1 MSGFW
6 VYSQIDDV
14 IKQLFT
20 VTSVQ
25 YRPMSKSASPLQSD
39 MIPVYEVL
47 RRSDMETNIKQ
58 ANKTLNELGYLTLI
72 RPHPTQE
79 SRGMLYIFPMTQKMK
94 SPKQNWTTPLILF
107 GLTILSVFT
116 VGIMLWG
123 DLTQIPSTLDP
134 IVVGIYYVI
143 SLMGIVSI
151 HEFGHM
157 VASYRHGIKASLPY
171 FIPIP
176 IGLGTLG
183 AFISQKTPIKSRNDL
198 FDIGLA
204 GPVFGF
210 IAAIGFTILGLMNS
224 IVIPVDSIP
233 TEIADILQ
241 PTGFF
246 DLKLDSP
253 ERYRILLFELLAY
266 ILVPQRGASEIAFLH
281 PFAYAGFIGFLITG
295 LNLIPIGQS
304 DGGHVARSLF
314 SEKQHRHVTYISAGV
329 LVIIGFGFFAIL
341 LLFMY
346 SQTGHSGPLDDL
358 TTVGLPRRL
367 ITLGALILLLFC
379 IPMPFELFKLIFPA
393 LG

>member
-6 VYSQIDDV
+6 VYSQIDEV

-25 YRPMSKSASPLQSD
+25 YRSMSKSVSPLHSD

-47 RRSDMETNIKQ
+47 RRSDMELNIKQ
-58 ANKTLNELGYLTLI
+58 ANKSLNKLGYLTLI
-72 RPHPTQE
+72 RSHPTQE
-79 SRGMLYIFPMTQKMK
+79 SRGMLYIFPMSEKMK
-94 SPKQNWTTPLILF
+94 SPKQNLTTPLILF
-107 GLTILSVFT
+107 GMTIISVFI
-116 VGIMLWG
+116 VGVMLWD
-123 DLTQIPSTLDP
+123 DLRQVQTTLNP
-134 IVVGIYYVI
+134 VIIGIYYVI

-151 HEFGHM
+151 HELGHM
-157 VASYRHGIKASLPY
+157 VASHRHGIKASLPY

-198 FDIGLA
+198 FDIGLS
-204 GPVFGF
+204 GPIFGF
-210 IAAIGFTILGLMNS
+210 IAAIGFTIIGLMNS
-224 IVIPVDSIP
+224 IVIPANMVPPD
-233 TEIADILQ
+233 IAQ
-241 PTGFF
+241 STGLF

-253 ERYRILLFELLAY
+253 ERFRILLFELLAF
-266 ILVPQRGASEIAFLH
+266 ILVPQRGPSNVVFLH

-314 SEKQHRHVTYISAGV
+314 TEKQHRYVTYISAGL
-329 LVIIGFGFFAIL
+329 LVIIGFGFFALL

-358 TTVGLPRRL
+358 TDVGIPRKFVTV
-367 ITLGALILLLFC
+367 GALILLIFC
-379 IPMPFELFKLIFPA
+379 LPMPLDLFRLFFPTLA
-393 LG
+393 

>member
-6 VYSQIDDV
+6 VYSQIDEV

-25 YRPMSKSASPLQSD
+25 YRSMSKSVSPLQSD

-47 RRSDMETNIKQ
+47 KRSDMELNIKQ

-72 RPHPTQE
+72 RSHPTQE
-79 SRGMLYIFPMTQKMK
+79 SRGMLYIFPMTEKMK
-94 SPKQNWTTPLILF
+94 SPKQNLTTPLILF
-107 GLTILSVFT
+107 GMTVLSVFI
-116 VGIMLWG
+116 VGVMLWD
-123 DLTQIPSTLDP
+123 DLRLVQTTLDP
-134 IVVGIYYVI
+134 IFIGIYYVI

-157 VASYRHGIKASLPY
+157 VASHRHGIKASLPY

-198 FDIGLA
+198 FDIGLS
-204 GPVFGF
+204 GPIFGF
-210 IAAIGFTILGLMNS
+210 VAAIGFTIIGLMNS
-224 IVIPVDSIP
+224 IIIPVDAVP
-233 TEIADILQ
+233 TNLTQ
-241 PTGFF
+241 STGLF

-253 ERYRILLFELLAY
+253 DRLRILLFELLAF
-266 ILVPQRGASEIAFLH
+266 ILVPQRGPSNVVFLH

-314 SEKQHRHVTYISAGV
+314 SEKQHRYVTYISAGV
-329 LVIIGFGFFAIL
+329 LVLIGFGFFALL

-358 TTVGLPRRL
+358 TVVGLPRKL
-367 ITLGALILLLFC
+367 VTVGALILLLLC
-379 IPMPFELFKLIFPA
+379 LPMPLDLFRLFFPI

>member
-1 MSGFW
+1 
-6 VYSQIDDV
+6 
-14 IKQLFT
+14 
-20 VTSVQ
+20 
-25 YRPMSKSASPLQSD
+25 MSKSASPLQSD

-47 RRSDMETNIKQ
+47 RRSDTGLNIKE

-94 SPKQNWTTPLILF
+94 SSKQNVSTPLILF

-116 VGIMLWG
+116 VGMFLWG
-123 DLTQIPSTLDP
+123 DLAQVYTVLDP
-134 IVVGIYYVI
+134 TILGIYYVI
-143 SLMGIVSI
+143 SLVGIVTI
-151 HEFGHM
+151 HEIGHM
-157 VASYRHGIKASLPY
+157 VASYLHGIKASLPY

-198 FDIGLA
+198 FDVGLS
-204 GPVFGF
+204 GPIFGF
-210 IAAIGFTILGLMNS
+210 IAAITFTIIGLMNS
-224 IVIPVDSIP
+224 IVIPAELVTPD
-233 TEIADILQ
+233 T
-241 PTGFF
+241 
-246 DLKLDSP
+246 LDSTGLFNFQIYSDD
-253 ERYRILLFELLAY
+253 RLHILLFELLAF
-266 ILVPQRGASEIAFLH
+266 VFAPQQGPSNVVVMH
-281 PFAYAGFIGFLITG
+281 PFAYAGFIGFLLTG

-314 SEKQHRHVTYISAGV
+314 SQNQHRYVTYIGAAA
-329 LVIIGFGFFAIL
+329 LVIINPGFFLFVLI

-358 TTVGLPRRL
+358 TNIGLSRKL
-367 ITLGALILLLFC
+367 ITIGALVVLFFC
-379 IPMPFELFKLIFPA
+379 FPVSPDIFNFLFPT

>member
-25 YRPMSKSASPLQSD
+25 YRSMSKSASPLQSD
-39 MIPVYEVL
+39 MVPVYEVL
-47 RRSDMETNIKQ
+47 RRSDMELNIKQ

-72 RPHPTQE
+72 RPHPTEE
-79 SRGMLYIFPMTQKMK
+79 SRGMLYIFPMTEKMK
-94 SPKQNWTTPLILF
+94 SQKQNFTTPLILF
-107 GLTILSVFT
+107 GLTVFSVFI
-116 VGIMLWG
+116 VGMMLWG
-123 DLTQIPSTLDP
+123 DLAQVQTTLDP
-134 IVVGIYYVI
+134 MFIGIYYVI
-143 SLMGIVSI
+143 SLMGIVTI

-198 FDIGLA
+198 FDIGLS

-210 IAAIGFTILGLMNS
+210 VAAIGFTIIGLMNS
-224 IVIPVDSIP
+224 IVIPTEVVP
-233 TEIADILQ
+233 TDILE
-241 PTGFF
+241 PTGLF

-253 ERYRILLFELLAY
+253 ERFRILLFEILAF
-266 ILVPQRGASEIAFLH
+266 ILVPQRGPSDIVFLH

-304 DGGHVARSLF
+304 DGGHIARSLF
-314 SEKQHRHVTYISAGV
+314 SEKQHRYVTYISAGV
-329 LVIIGFGFFAIL
+329 LLIIGFGFFALL

-358 TTVGLPRRL
+358 TVVGLPRKL
-367 ITLGALILLLFC
+367 ITIGALILLLFC
-379 IPMPFELFKLIFPA
+379 IPMPLDLFRLIFPA

>member
-6 VYSQIDDV
+6 VYSQIDKE

-39 MIPVYEVL
+39 MVPVYEVL
-47 RRSDMETNIKQ
+47 RRSDMELNIKQ

-72 RPHPTQE
+72 RPHPTEE

-94 SPKQNWTTPLILF
+94 SQKQNYTTPLILF
-107 GLTILSVFT
+107 GLTIFSVFT
-116 VGIMLWG
+116 VGMMLWG
-123 DLTQIPSTLDP
+123 DLTQVQTTLNP
-134 IVVGIYYVI
+134 IILGIYYVI
-143 SLMGIVSI
+143 SLMGIVSV

-198 FDIGLA
+198 FDIGLS
-204 GPVFGF
+204 GPFFGF
-210 IAAIGFTILGLMNS
+210 VASIFFTIIGLLNSYVIPAAIAPTNLTEATGL
-224 IVIPVDSIP
+224 
-233 TEIADILQ
+233 
-241 PTGFF
+241 F

-253 ERYRILLFELLAY
+253 ERLRILIFELFAY
-266 ILVPQRGASEIAFLH
+266 ILVPQVGPSYIIYLH
-281 PFAYAGFIGFLITG
+281 PFAYAGFIGFLLTG

-314 SEKQHRHVTYISAGV
+314 SEKQHRYVTYISAGL
-329 LVIIGFGFFAIL
+329 LVMINTGFFIFALL

-358 TTVGLPRRL
+358 TLVGLPRKL
-367 ITLGALILLLFC
+367 VTIGALILLIFC
-379 IPMPFELFKLIFPA
+379 IPTPPDFFSTLFPI

>member
-25 YRPMSKSASPLQSD
+25 YRSMSKSASPLQSD
-39 MIPVYEVL
+39 MVPVYEVL
-47 RRSDMETNIKQ
+47 RRSDMELNIKQ

-72 RPHPTQE
+72 RPHPTEE
-79 SRGMLYIFPMTQKMK
+79 SRGMLYIFPMTEKMK
-94 SPKQNWTTPLILF
+94 SQKQNFTTPLILF
-107 GLTILSVFT
+107 GLTVFSVFI
-116 VGIMLWG
+116 VGMMLWG
-123 DLTQIPSTLDP
+123 DLAQIQTTLDP
-134 IVVGIYYVI
+134 MFIGIYYVI
-143 SLMGIVSI
+143 SLMGIVTI
-151 HEFGHM
+151 HEFGPM
-157 VASYRHGIKASLPY
+157 VDSYRNGIKASLPY

-198 FDIGLA
+198 FDIGLS

-210 IAAIGFTILGLMNS
+210 VAAIGFTIIGLMNS
-224 IVIPVDSIP
+224 IVIPTEVVP
-233 TEIADILQ
+233 TDIFE
-241 PTGFF
+241 PTGLV

-253 ERYRILLFELLAY
+253 ERFRILLFEILAF
-266 ILVPQRGASEIAFLH
+266 ILVPQRGPSDIVFLH

-304 DGGHVARSLF
+304 DGGHIARSLF
-314 SEKQHRHVTYISAGV
+314 SEKQHLYVTYISAGV
-329 LVIIGFGFFAIL
+329 LLIIGFGFFALL

-358 TTVGLPRRL
+358 TVVGLPRKL
-367 ITLGALILLLFC
+367 ITIGALILLLFC
-379 IPMPFELFKLIFPA
+379 IPMPLDLFRLIFPA

>member
-25 YRPMSKSASPLQSD
+25 YRSMSKSASPLQSD
-39 MIPVYEVL
+39 MVPVYEVL
-47 RRSDMETNIKQ
+47 RRSDMELNIKQ

-72 RPHPTQE
+72 RPHPTEE
-79 SRGMLYIFPMTQKMK
+79 SRGMLYIFPMTEKMK
-94 SPKQNWTTPLILF
+94 SQKQNFTTPLILF
-107 GLTILSVFT
+107 GLTVFSVFI
-116 VGIMLWG
+116 VGMMLWG
-123 DLTQIPSTLDP
+123 DLAQVQTTLDP
-134 IVVGIYYVI
+134 MFIGIYYVI
-143 SLMGIVSI
+143 SLMGIVTI

-198 FDIGLA
+198 FDIGLS

-210 IAAIGFTILGLMNS
+210 VAAIGFTIIGLMNS
-224 IVIPVDSIP
+224 IVIPTEVVP
-233 TEIADILQ
+233 TDILE
-241 PTGFF
+241 PTGLF

-253 ERYRILLFELLAY
+253 ERFRILLFEILAF
-266 ILVPQRGASEIAFLH
+266 ILVPQRGPSDIVFLH

-314 SEKQHRHVTYISAGV
+314 SEKQHRNVTYISAGV
-329 LVIIGFGFFAIL
+329 LLIIGFGFFAIL

-358 TTVGLPRRL
+358 TVVGLPRKL
-367 ITLGALILLLFC
+367 ITIGALILLLFC
-379 IPMPFELFKLIFPA
+379 IPMPLDLFRLIFPA